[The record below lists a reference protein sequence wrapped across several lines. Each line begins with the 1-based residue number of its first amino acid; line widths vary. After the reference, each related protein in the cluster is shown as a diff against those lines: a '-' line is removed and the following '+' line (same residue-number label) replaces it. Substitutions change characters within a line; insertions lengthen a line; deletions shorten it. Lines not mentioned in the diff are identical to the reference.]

1 MPEPVGV
8 IVRAQLEVVA
18 FTAASVQGD
27 PVNDPV
33 GVAVPVLLTA
43 TVPAGA
49 LAVPAVAMSLTNVV
63 QVTVWPVVT
72 DVGEHVTIVDVGLSV
87 TVTVLPAVGPL
98 PLWAASDEV

>member
-1 MPEPVGV
+1 MPELVGI

-18 FTAASVQGD
+18 LTVASVQGD
-27 PVNDPV
+27 PVKVPV

-63 QVTVWPVVT
+63 QVTV
-72 DVGEHVTIVDVGLSV
+72 
-87 TVTVLPAVGPL
+87 
-98 PLWAASDEV
+98 

>member
-1 MPEPVGV
+1 MPELVGI

-18 FTAASVQGD
+18 LTLASVQGD
-27 PVNDPV
+27 PVKAPV

-63 QVTVWPVVT
+63 QVTV
-72 DVGEHVTIVDVGLSV
+72 
-87 TVTVLPAVGPL
+87 
-98 PLWAASDEV
+98 